1 MLCIICIKTVD
12 ETRARASANPGKP
25 DKPDKAGRG
34 ARLGTAL
41 ANQ

>member
-12 ETRARASANPGKP
+12 ETRARARPTQTSQTMQ
-25 DKPDKAGRG
+25 GRG